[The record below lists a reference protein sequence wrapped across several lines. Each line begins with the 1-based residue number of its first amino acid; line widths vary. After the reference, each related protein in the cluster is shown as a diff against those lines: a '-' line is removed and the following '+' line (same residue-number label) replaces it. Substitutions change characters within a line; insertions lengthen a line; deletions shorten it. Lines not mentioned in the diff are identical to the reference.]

1 MLPHI
6 SMTYRDWQEKL
17 LSAKGPIDCV
27 SITKNKMKRPGT
39 WVYAK
44 RIKAEF
50 EGYLKNKGIF
60 ATCLR
65 YLDWLASEEGN
76 KGIKALEEDV
86 KTFGKTIIVPVAIL
100 GCGASFLSFSCRKF
114 IVESDV
120 RFLIGK
126 TLFSIPIKH
135 LFVFGTLRTT
145 MWKGRNSHLISSR
158 MWGSYWR
165 NTMWS
170 SMTSTCPLIILLLD
184 YQSLTLWYPRN
195 NHTRQHRDPLCKIA
209 QKSNSSIRLLAWHW
223 CTYQPPA

>member
-6 SMTYRDWQEKL
+6 SMTHRDWQEKF

-27 SITKNKMKRPGT
+27 SILKNKMKRPETG
-39 WVYAK
+39 VYAK

-76 KGIKALEEDV
+76 KGIKAEEEEDV
-86 KTFGKTIIVPVAIL
+86 KTFGKTIIVPVAIP
-100 GCGASFLSFSCRKF
+100 GCGTFFLSFFRRKF

-126 TLFSIPIKH
+126 TLVPTATKH
-135 LFVFGTLRTT
+135 FFVFGTLRTT
-145 MWKGRNSHLISSR
+145 M
-158 MWGSYWR
+158 
-165 NTMWS
+165 
-170 SMTSTCPLIILLLD
+170 
-184 YQSLTLWYPRN
+184 
-195 NHTRQHRDPLCKIA
+195 
-209 QKSNSSIRLLAWHW
+209 
-223 CTYQPPA
+223 